1 MATQITNSFIKQFE
15 SEVHMAY
22 QRMGSKLKNT
32 VRQTSNV
39 QGNQA
44 RFQKVGTGTA
54 STKSRHGEVP
64 TMELTHSTVDVT
76 LSDFYAADMVDKLDE
91 LKTNIDERQIL
102 AQSAA
107 SALGRKVDQLI
118 IDVLDAGSNSN
129 NVVHGSAALTLAKA
143 LTVYEAFGE
152 ADIPDDGQRYFV
164 VSPAGWADL
173 LQIDQ
178 FSRAEYVGEGDLP
191 YAGGMTAKRWL
202 GFLCFT
208 HSGLSISSTTRDC
221 HAYHNTAVGMASGQ
235 DITTEM
241 NYLPEKVSNLITSYF
256 SAGAVMIDNDGA
268 IECQI
273 TE

>member
-202 GFLCFT
+202 GFLWFT

-221 HAYHNTAVGMASGQ
+221 HAYHNTSVGMASGQ

>member
-1 MATQITNSFIKQFE
+1 MATQISTAFIKQFE

-32 VRQTSNV
+32 VRQSNNV
-39 QGNQA
+39 QGSQA

-54 STKSRHGEVP
+54 STKSRHGQVP
-64 TMELTHSTVDVT
+64 TMEITHSTVDVT

-91 LKTNIDERQIL
+91 LKTNIDERQVL

-107 SALGRKVDQLI
+107 AALGRKVDQLI

-129 NVVHGSAALTLAKA
+129 NVVHGSAGLTLAKA
-143 LTVYEAFGE
+143 LTVYESFGE
-152 ADIPDDGQRYFV
+152 ADVPDDGQRYFV

-178 FSRAEYVGEGDLP
+178 FSRMEYVGEGDLP

-202 GFLCFT
+202 GFMWFT
-208 HSGLSISSTTRDC
+208 HSGLSVSSTTRDC
-221 HAYHNTAVGMASGQ
+221 HAYHASSVGLATGS
-235 DITTEM
+235 DISTEM